1 MVDRDLRLE
10 VARRDEPRAREPSA
24 EVVRVDLVVRLP
36 RLDKVVLR
44 GLGDVRVVGDTAAIV
59 LGRADGEAEV
69 RARQIEPLGVWCGRG
84 RLLCVRIDANGQLGK
99 DGRRLP
105 DAAEM
110 AMMVVS
116 RGKSTA
122 QYVSRKEAAGA
133 RLTRLRPACL

>member
-1 MVDRDLRLE
+1 MVDRDRRLE
-10 VARRDEPRAREPSA
+10 VARRDEPRAGEPSA

-36 RLDKVVLR
+36 RFDKVVLR

-69 RARQIEPLGVWCGRG
+69 RARKIEPL
-84 RLLCVRIDANGQLGK
+84 VRI
-99 DGRRLP
+99 GRRLP

-122 QYVSRKEAAGA
+122 QYVKS
-133 RLTRLRPACL
+133 